1 MSKRSVKKEKSESPP
16 PAPND
21 VILWNIFTHLANGV
35 MSTSVVVRGILLPTD
50 DLLRMVEL
58 TVGTAADLVADRG
71 FQIDVNGTRDVLPST
86 RLTEEGIEGIIPP
99 SYGLVGGHLSIGLNA
114 MLEL

>member
-1 MSKRSVKKEKSESPP
+1 MKREEEKRESIPTPP
-16 PAPND
+16 PND
-21 VILWNIFTHLANGV
+21 VILWNIYPYLANGV
-35 MSTSVVVRGILLPTD
+35 MSTSVVVRGILLPTN

-58 TVGTAADLVADRG
+58 TVGTTTDLITNRG
-71 FQIDVNGTRDVLPST
+71 FQIDVNGTWDVLPST

>member
-1 MSKRSVKKEKSESPP
+1 MKREEEKREHAH

-21 VILWNIFTHLANGV
+21 VILWNIYPYLANGV
-35 MSTSVVVRGILLPTD
+35 MSTSVVVRGILLPTY
-50 DLLRMVEL
+50 DLLRVVEL
-58 TVGTAADLVADRG
+58 TVGTTTDLITNRG
-71 FQIDVNGTRDVLPST
+71 FQIDINGTWDVLPST
-86 RLTEEGIEGIIPP
+86 RLAEEGIEGIIPP